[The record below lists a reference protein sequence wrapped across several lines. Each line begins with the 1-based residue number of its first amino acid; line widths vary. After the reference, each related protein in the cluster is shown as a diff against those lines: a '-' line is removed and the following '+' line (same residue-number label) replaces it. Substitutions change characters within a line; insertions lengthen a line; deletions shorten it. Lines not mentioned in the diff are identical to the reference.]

1 LIGASRQKVNFH
13 LGQWQAEG
21 IIARNGN
28 AFAIQNWKALQA
40 IANSDAE

>member
-21 IIARNGN
+21 IIARDGN
-28 AFAIQNWKALQA
+28 TFAIQNWKALKA
-40 IANSDAE
+40 IANIGAD